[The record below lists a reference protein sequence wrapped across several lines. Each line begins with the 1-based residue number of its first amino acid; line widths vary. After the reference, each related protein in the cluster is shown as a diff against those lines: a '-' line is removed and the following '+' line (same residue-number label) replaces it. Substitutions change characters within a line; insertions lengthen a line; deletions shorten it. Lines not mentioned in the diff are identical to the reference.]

1 MFGFYRFA
9 AVVPKLRVADVEFN
23 VEELLRCYRLA
34 EQEHADAVVFP
45 ELCVTGYT
53 CGDLFLQER
62 CSWRRSRRRSG
73 LRMRRRAVGP
83 LR

>member
-34 EQEHADAVVFP
+34 EQERADAVVFP

-53 CGDLFLQER
+53 CGDLFFQER
-62 CSWRRSRRRSG
+62 LLVAAEQTA
-73 LRMRRRAVGP
+73 LRAAEP

>member
-9 AVVPKLRVADVEFN
+9 AAVPELRVADVEFN

-34 EQEHADAVVFP
+34 EQERADAVVFP

-53 CGDLFLQER
+53 CGDLFFQER
-62 CSWRRSRRRSG
+62 LLAACNLWRLTYTYGSG
-73 LRMRRRAVGP
+73 QVAD
-83 LR
+83 